1 MVPARLRRIKQLRKR
16 GGTLVGVTR
25 IAMLWPLHYP
35 TTSSTVVDRTASTSK
50 RSHSF
55 QYLRD
60 NSTEIFMSG
69 AGDANDDMVVGRIN
83 NSEDR
88 TLLVATNGGDYED
101 GFILSVSATDD
112 TLLVANSNGVDG
124 IHAKG
129 TKLYPTGGQTIRPG

>member
-1 MVPARLRRIKQLRKR
+1 
-16 GGTLVGVTR
+16 
-25 IAMLWPLHYP
+25 MLWPLHYP
-35 TTSSTVVDRTASTSK
+35 TTSSTVVDRIASTSK

-101 GFILSVSATDD
+101 GQARWLHPPLQRALAT
-112 TLLVANSNGVDG
+112 LPR
-124 IHAKG
+124 
-129 TKLYPTGGQTIRPG
+129 Y